1 MDTIQSLFAITEDEL
16 MNLIEQTKIR
26 HYNLPVV
33 EIDGDAWAFALTD
46 EEADQAACDYIEQAV
61 WAFNSDFLQDMTGIP
76 QEMFE
81 AVQDKCEGA
90 NDAITAC
97 IEATCGM
104 ESFVDNAIDADGRG
118 HFLSCYDSQE
128 VEFEKED
135 GSFGY
140 AYRIN

>member
-1 MDTIQSLFAITEDEL
+1 MDTTHSLFNITEEEL
-16 MNLIEQTKIR
+16 LNLIKNAQWR
-26 HYNLPVV
+26 HYGLPIV
-33 EIDGDAWAFALTD
+33 EIDGEEWAIALTD
-46 EEADQAACDYIEQAV
+46 EEADQAAYEYIEQAV

-104 ESFVDNAIDADGRG
+104 ESFRDNAINADGRG
-118 HFLSCYDSQE
+118 HFLSGYNGQE
-128 VEFEKED
+128 EEFEMSN
-135 GSFGY
+135 GNISY